1 MLLSYQI
8 FSYFSL
14 SDALVFIDSGRTM
27 EIILATTK
35 KGETTIADPVVDAV
49 SKTIKENQIDVLI
62 IDPFVSSHRVTENDN
77 NVIEAVVKKW
87 PHIVEETGCA
97 IDLNHHARKMGG
109 GEVTVEDGRG
119 ASALL
124 AAVRSARS
132 VNTMTRDEA
141 DTAG

>member
-1 MLLSYQI
+1 M
-8 FSYFSL
+8 
-14 SDALVFIDSGRTM
+14 FIDSGRTM

-49 SKTIKENQIDVLI
+49 IKTIKENRIDVLI

-87 PHIVEETGCA
+87 AHIAEETGCA
-97 IDLNHHARKMGG
+97 IDLSHHARKTGG

>member
-1 MLLSYQI
+1 
-8 FSYFSL
+8 
-14 SDALVFIDSGRTM
+14 LVFIDSGRTM
-27 EIILATTK
+27 EIILATTM

-49 SKTIKENQIDVLI
+49 IKTIKENRIDQGEPDRRADHRPI
-62 IDPFVSSHRVTENDN
+62 CFEPQGHGERQQRHRGGREEMGSHRGGDGLR
-77 NVIEAVVKKW
+77 
-87 PHIVEETGCA
+87 H
-97 IDLNHHARKMGG
+97 IDLSHHARKTGG